1 MRLPPLNAV
10 RAFDAVARLGSVR
23 AAADELAVTPA
34 AVSQQLRVLEAHL
47 GIPLTQRHGRGLMLT
62 DSGRTWHGEIARH
75 LRAIAL
81 AADRV
86 RPGRRV
92 VQVTVVQSF
101 GSRWLM
107 PRLNKFTA
115 REPEIEVRIDASP
128 ALADLARDPFDLA
141 MREGRGV
148 YPEAESVRLFALEFY
163 PMA

>member
-47 GIPLTQRHGRGLMLT
+47 GLALTQRQGRGLTLT

-81 AADRV
+81 AAERV

-107 PRLNKFTA
+107 PRLTKFTA
-115 REPEIEVRIDASP
+115 REPEIVGIFKKIVGAGPRASG
-128 ALADLARDPFDLA
+128 AQWA
-141 MREGRGV
+141 
-148 YPEAESVRLFALEFY
+148 FALT
-163 PMA
+163 PAVVAAAVAASAWVLR